1 MENCEM
7 CTEVWFGDLGKRS
20 LQRTILGKHVIR
32 NKFGG
37 KLHES
42 DNCE

>member
-1 MENCEM
+1 MY
-7 CTEVWFGDLGKRS
+7 TEIWFGDLGKRS
-20 LQRTILGKHVIR
+20 LGSIILGKYVRR

-42 DNCE
+42 DN